1 MLLSHRLHL
10 TLTFPRI
17 VITTE
22 EGWIVVV
29 NSLKWSSLQHGQMRS
44 PLSSRPLHKQVMQT
58 NLLQM
63 VNCTSLS
70 SSLEHSWHSRSLVD
84 TEALSDCVATH
95 ECEAGEQKNWKELWT
110 GCDRDGSSST
120 DGGWA
125 TNILFSFRSSPSTC
139 SLKVFTNSTLVRW
152 MGSPGKQFNTGDCTA
167 LHFPLPSLT
176 ASVHCNSHD
185 TMIEGGC
192 LDCHH

>member
-1 MLLSHRLHL
+1 MVLSHRLHL

-63 VNCTSLS
+63 VNCTGLS

-95 ECEAGEQKNWKELWT
+95 ECEAGEQKKLEGAMDWMWSIAVLVLMVA
-110 GCDRDGSSST
+110 GRPRFRF
-120 DGGWA
+120 
-125 TNILFSFRSSPSTC
+125 LFGRPPVLALSKC
-139 SLKVFTNSTLVRW
+139 SQIAHWSGEWGLQVSNSTL
-152 MGSPGKQFNTGDCTA
+152 GLYC
-167 LHFPLPSLT
+167 FPLST
-176 ASVHCNSHD
+176 AFFDRIS
-185 TMIEGGC
+185 T
-192 LDCHH
+192 L